1 MPNENTPD
9 LPETNGLEIAIIGM
23 AGRFPGAA
31 NLEEYWTNLRD
42 GVESITT
49 LNPEALHQ
57 RGVAQS
63 MLDADD
69 FVARGAQV
77 DAYDQFDPAF
87 FGYSPAE
94 AELLDPQQRMF
105 LECAWHALENAGVV
119 PGAQDQPIGVFASAG
134 MNGYLLNLFGNADLR
149 QRVTPYEIFTAN
161 DKDFLA
167 TRAAYKLNLRGPAVT
182 VQTACSSS
190 LVAVHMA
197 AQSLI
202 AGECSMALAGGVALS
217 RQDGYRALAGSI
229 LSPTGQCRAFDA
241 TADGTVTGNGVGL
254 VLLKRL
260 EDALADGDRIDAVI
274 KGSAINN
281 DGAGKASFTAPDVS
295 AQADVIAAAQA
306 AAEVPA
312 DSITYVEAHGTGTP
326 LGDPV
331 EITALNRAFRRQTDR
346 AGYCAIGSVKTNI
359 GHLDTAAGI
368 AGLIKTVLMLRAGK
382 IAPSLHYTAPNPKIP
397 LNDSPFHVANS
408 LQDWQSTGP
417 RRAGVSAFGI
427 GGTNAHVIL
436 EEARSTPAKVQDDT
450 CLILPMSAKTPEA
463 LAQNAAA
470 LADHLEG
477 ETAPLGAV
485 ARTLAMGRHQFRW
498 RYAIV
503 AHSKTDASTRL
514 RALSRP
520 QKAAEAPVSPVFVFP
535 GQGSQYPSM
544 ACKLYDEIPSFARI
558 LDQADAHLGGTFLP
572 LLRDAGDAINQ
583 TENAQ
588 IALFVTQY
596 AYAQALREGGIHP
609 AAMIGHSLG
618 ELTAACIAGVFSF
631 PDGIEIVRER
641 GRLMQAED
649 PGAMLAVFHPDQP
662 LDALLP
668 DGVEVAAQNGPGL
681 TTLTGPHQAID
692 HCATTL
698 EGAGLTYHRL
708 QTSHAFHSRM
718 MDTAAAE
725 FARFVARF
733 TLAAPQVPM
742 ISNLTGDWLTPGNAT
757 DPAYWAR
764 HMRAP
769 VQFGDGLR
777 RLNQLDNPVFIE
789 TGPGGAMTSLL
800 KQQGIGP
807 ALHGFT
813 QDTEGQAGLY
823 ATLAKAWEQG
833 VDLNWQAVMPVKQ
846 APVAL
851 PGYAFQ
857 RQRYWI
863 EPDSQ
868 LHQETQPGEAR
879 IYVSAWQRTDLV
891 QPKRAARQNWL
902 IFDDGTLGTALANT
916 LERTGD
922 DAYRVV
928 SGAGFGEPGYRCF
941 ALAPDM
947 TEIDRLLGL
956 LADRGSQPAHVVF
969 GWPLNS
975 DPHAL
980 AALQK
985 LVLALAD
992 LGRDIRLTVL
1002 TKGAADVTGAEDLS
1016 PQQARLHGMVQVAGQ
1031 EHPWI
1036 GCRILDLD
1044 PQERAKPADLAPA
1057 LGRALLGDEAPILA
1071 RRGGRFW
1078 SLSHQVRE
1086 LPDAMPLRKNGAYV
1100 VLGDIAGGAGRV
1112 WAQKLI
1118 AQANLRV
1125 ALIGDTNTL
1134 PETENTLYLSADCT
1148 DPEAVGA
1155 ALDRVASKW
1164 GRIDGIFLSTA
1175 FSDARTSA
1183 PLALLGEA
1191 QQDRVT
1197 SGIMAPLNALAA
1209 AVATR
1214 RVGFCYVQS
1223 SLSSVIAGVGLG
1235 AYAAAHH
1242 YVDLAIAR
1250 LDREAPGR
1258 WYATGWDALGDGV
1271 DGARLSGA
1279 TNDFAI
1285 TADQLWKTTCATLAA
1300 GLSGH
1305 SILSRA
1311 DVDARRQQWLNT
1323 HPAARHEETARGRE
1337 RPALETPFVA
1347 PRTPLEYSV
1356 AAILQDLLGLDRIG
1370 RDDGFFELGGHS
1382 LLAIRAIAR
1391 LREEFPVE
1399 IEMRELLLDNPSTA
1413 SIAALIEA
1421 KLAGDA
1427 DLLALLDE
1435 VSGLSEQDLQDA
1447 LKETV

>member
-1 MPNENTPD
+1 MPSETTLD
-9 LPETNGLEIAIIGM
+9 LPEPNGLEIAIIGM
-23 AGRFPGAA
+23 AGRFPGATDIEA
-31 NLEEYWTNLRD
+31 FWANLRD

-49 LNPEALHQ
+49 LGADALRK
-57 RGVAQS
+57 RGVAQAT
-63 MLDADD
+63 LDAED

-77 DAYDQFDPAF
+77 DAFDQFDPAF

-149 QRVTPYEIFTAN
+149 QRITPYEIFTAN

-167 TRAAYKLNLRGPAVT
+167 TRAAYKLDLRGPAVT

-260 EDALADGDRIDAVI
+260 EDALAEGDRIDAII

-281 DGAGKASFTAPDVS
+281 DGAGKASFTAPDVA

-312 DSITYVEAHGTGTP
+312 DTITYVEAHGTGTP

-331 EITALNRAFRRQTDR
+331 EITALSRAFRRQTDKT
-346 AGYCAIGSVKTNI
+346 GYCAIGSVKTNI

-382 IAPSLHYTAPNPKIP
+382 IAPTLHYTSPNPKIR
-397 LNDSPFHVANS
+397 LDDSPFHVANS
-408 LQDWQSTGP
+408 LQDWQSSGP

-427 GGTNAHVIL
+427 GGTNVHVIL
-436 EEARSTPAKVQDDT
+436 EETQGTPAQVDPDT
-450 CLILPMSAKTPEA
+450 PVILPLSAKTPEA
-463 LAQNAAA
+463 LAQNVAV
-470 LADHLEG
+470 LARHLEG

-485 ARTLAMGRHQFRW
+485 ARTLATGRHQFRW
-498 RYAIV
+498 RQAVV
-503 AHSKTDASTRL
+503 ASSKPDASTRL
-514 RALSRP
+514 RALTSP
-520 QKAAEAPVSPVFVFP
+520 QKAAADGPIFPVFVFP
-535 GQGSQYPSM
+535 GQGSQYPLM
-544 ACKLYDEIPSFARI
+544 ARKSYDEIPTFARI
-558 LDQADAHLGGTFLP
+558 LDQADAHLGGTLLP
-572 LLRDAGDAINQ
+572 LLRDAGAAIHQ

-596 AYAQALREGGIHP
+596 AYAQTMREGGIHP

-618 ELTAACIAGVFSF
+618 ELTAACIAGVFSLR
-631 PDGIEIVRER
+631 DGIEIVRER
-641 GRLMQAED
+641 GRLMQAAQT
-649 PGAMLAVFHPDQP
+649 GAMLAVLHPDQP
-662 LDALLP
+662 LDALLL
-668 DGVEVAAQNGPGL
+668 DGVEIAARNGPGL
-681 TTLTGPHQAID
+681 TTVTGPHQAID
-692 HCATTL
+692 QCAAVL
-698 EGAGLTYHRL
+698 EGAGVTCRRL
-708 QTSHAFHSRM
+708 QTSHAFHSAM
-718 MDTAAAE
+718 MDEAAKG
-725 FARFVARF
+725 FGRFVAGF
-733 TLAAPQVPM
+733 TLSAPQVPVV
-742 ISNLTGDWLTPGNAT
+742 SNLTGDWLSADSAT
-757 DPAYWAR
+757 NPAYWAR

-769 VQFGDGLR
+769 VQFGDGLKT
-777 RLNQLDNPVFIE
+777 LGQLDNPVFIE
-789 TGPGGAMTSLL
+789 TGSGGAMTSLL

-807 ALHGFT
+807 VLHGFT
-813 QDTEGQAGLY
+813 QETEGLAGLY
-823 ATLAKAWEQG
+823 STLANAWEQG
-833 VDLNWQAVMPVKQ
+833 AELDWQALMPVKH

-868 LHQETQPGEAR
+868 LRQDNLPGEAR
-879 IYVSAWQRTDLV
+879 IYVPAWQRIDLPE
-891 QPKRAARQNWL
+891 PKRAERQNWL
-902 IFDDGTLGTALANT
+902 IFDDGSTGTALANAI
-916 LERTGD
+916 ERTGD

-928 SGAGFGEPGYRCF
+928 TGAAFGEPGYRCF

-947 TEIDRLLGL
+947 ADIDRLLGL
-956 LADRGSQPAHVVF
+956 LADRGSQPAHIVF
-969 GWPLNS
+969 GWPLNGN
-975 DPHAL
+975 DHAL
-980 AALQK
+980 QTLI
-985 LVLALAD
+985 LALAD
-992 LGRDIRLTVL
+992 LGKDIRLTLL
-1002 TKGAADVTGAEDLS
+1002 TKGAADVTGAEILS
-1016 PQQARLHGMVQVAGQ
+1016 PEQARLHAVVQVAGQ
-1031 EHPWI
+1031 EHPWL

-1057 LGRALLGDEAPILA
+1057 LKRALVDHDAPILA

-1078 SLSHQVRE
+1078 RLSHQVQE
-1086 LPDAMPLRKNGAYV
+1086 LPDAMPLRKNGRYV
-1100 VLGDIAGGAGRV
+1100 VLGHIVGGMGRV
-1112 WAQKLI
+1112 WAQKL
-1118 AQANLRV
+1118 AQQPNLRV
-1125 ALIGDTNTL
+1125 ALIDDSNSL
-1134 PETENTLYLSADCT
+1134 SETENTLHLTADCA
-1148 DPEAVGA
+1148 DPMAVGA
-1155 ALDRVASKW
+1155 ALDKVAAKW
-1164 GRIDGIFLSTA
+1164 GGIDGIFLSSL
-1175 FSDARTSA
+1175 FSGGETTA
-1183 PLALLGEA
+1183 PLALLGGA
-1191 QQDRVT
+1191 QRDRAAASIT
-1197 SGIMAPLNALAA
+1197 APLTALAT

-1223 SLSSVIAGVGLG
+1223 SLSSVIAGIGLG

-1242 YVDLAIAR
+1242 QLDLAIAE
-1250 LDREAPGR
+1250 LDRNTPGR
-1258 WYATGWDALGDGV
+1258 WYATGWDALEDGGDGP
-1271 DGARLSGA
+1271 RMSGA
-1279 TNDFAI
+1279 GNDHAI
-1285 TADQLWKTTCATLAA
+1285 SGDQVWKTTCAVLGV
-1300 GLSGH
+1300 GLSGN

-1311 DVDARRQQWLNT
+1311 DVDARRQQWLNIR
-1323 HPAARHEETARGRE
+1323 PATRNESTAKGRE

-1347 PRTPLEYSV
+1347 PRSPLEHSV

-1370 RDDGFFELGGHS
+1370 ADDGFFELGGHS

-1399 IEMRELLLDNPSTA
+1399 IEMRELLFDNPSTA

-1435 VSGLSEQDLQDA
+1435 VSGLSEQDLHDA
-1447 LKETV
+1447 LKDSV